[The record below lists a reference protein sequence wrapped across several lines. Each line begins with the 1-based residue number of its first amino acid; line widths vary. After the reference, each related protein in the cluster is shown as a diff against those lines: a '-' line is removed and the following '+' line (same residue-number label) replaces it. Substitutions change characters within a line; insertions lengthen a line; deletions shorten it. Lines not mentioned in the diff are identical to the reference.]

1 MAKKSPGDVKAGGAS
16 VTIGGDDSLFSRVI
30 KGTEKRLQA
39 FAAKAREIGTRWSVG
54 GGGFV
59 AGAAAIAHSFMDI
72 ASTAGSMAPK
82 IGLSAGDVQ
91 NAMSMKAAWIE
102 VMQAVFALKNAVG
115 SALAP
120 AFTAAFKAVAPLIRS
135 ITAWVKANPGLVRTI
150 AIASGII
157 MAFGIALVAAS
168 VAVTTLLSVLGS
180 LATIFAVI
188 TSAKFLGIVALV
200 AGVTTLTKLFS
211 NLGNNVGG
219 WAKAIKDTFAAIIK
233 YVNWLATG
241 IGDAL
246 MGGDAMLAIEIFWKG
261 FQLAGLKAIRT
272 IADAFKKAL
281 GSFYVNLGGQSL
293 LGITDAQLKA
303 REQELQNLINQAKKL
318 PGNAQNA
325 AAAIPKVLANSP
337 VAANATFSAGAASS
351 IARAYN
357 AQQSIPLK
365 QLATLQK
372 IYAQLQKNYN
382 TKTAI
387 KIKKVTGP

>member
-1 MAKKSPGDVKAGGAS
+1 MAKKSPSDVKAGGAS

-91 NAMSMKAAWIE
+91 AAMSMKAAWIE

-115 SALAP
+115 AALAP
-120 AFTAAFKAVAPLIRS
+120 AFTAAFKAVAPLIRGL
-135 ITAWVKANPGLVRTI
+135 TAWVKANPGLVRMI
-150 AIASGII
+150 AIASGIV
-157 MAFGIALVAAS
+157 MAFGVALVALG
-168 VAVTTLLSVLGS
+168 VAVTALLSVLSS

-188 TSAKFLGIVALV
+188 TSAKFIGIAVLIG
-200 AGVTTLTKLFS
+200 GVTTLGKLFT
-211 NLGNNVGG
+211 NLGGNIGG
-219 WAKAIKDTFAAIIK
+219 WAKAVKDTFAAIIK

-261 FQLAGLKAIRT
+261 FQLAGLKAIRA
-272 IADAFKKAL
+272 ISDAMKKAL
-281 GSFYVNLGGQSL
+281 GSLYVNLGGQSF

-303 REQELQNLINQAKKL
+303 REQELQNLINQANKL
-318 PGNAQNA
+318 PQNAQNA
-325 AAAIPKVLANSP
+325 AGAIPKVLANSP
-337 VAANATFSAGAASS
+337 IAANARFSAGAAST

-357 AQQSIPLK
+357 SQQSIPLK
-365 QLATLQK
+365 QVMLLQK
-372 IYAQLQKNYN
+372 IYGQLQKNGN
-382 TKTAI
+382 VKPV
-387 KIKKVTGP
+387 KVKQVKGP